1 MKLQKALS
9 STGGEKKSG
18 YRLNPFRSS
27 SPVRKSGTGNT
38 AEVTE
43 GKESFLWE
51 LRKVTVF
58 WGFLGGSVGKESACN
73 VGDLRSIP
81 GFGRSPGGGHGNSL
95 QYSCLENPH
104 GHRSYS
110 PWGHKQLDRI
120 ERLITAQ
127 HCIHAWRISWTGQ
140 PGRLWSIGLQ
150 RVNMTEATQHGHH
163 CHDQTSLSLP
173 GDLGQP
179 DASPSAED
187 PSTHLFFRSPLNTS
201 KGLPD
206 TNYTIVKLVMG

>member
-1 MKLQKALS
+1 MWE
-9 STGGEKKSG
+9 TWV
-18 YRLNPFRSS
+18 RS
-27 SPVRKSGTGNT
+27 
-38 AEVTE
+38 
-43 GKESFLWE
+43 
-51 LRKVTVF
+51 
-58 WGFLGGSVGKESACN
+58 LGSE
-73 VGDLRSIP
+73 DPLD
-81 GFGRSPGGGHGNSL
+81 GGHGNSL

-110 PWGHKQLDRI
+110 PWGHKQLDRT
-120 ERLITAQ
+120 EQLITAQ
-127 HCIHAWRISWTGQ
+127 HCIRAWRISWTGQ

-201 KGLPD
+201 KRLPD